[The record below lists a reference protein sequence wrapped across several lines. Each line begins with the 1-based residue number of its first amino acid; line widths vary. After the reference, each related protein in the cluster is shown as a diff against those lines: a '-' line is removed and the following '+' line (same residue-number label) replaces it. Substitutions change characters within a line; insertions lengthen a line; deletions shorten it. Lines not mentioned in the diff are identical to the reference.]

1 MKIEDVLKVLENSLH
16 EAEDTAANP
25 KLSRAERNEA
35 KGASKAYAHC
45 IDLVK
50 AVIEKKGSV

>member
-1 MKIEDVLKVLENSLH
+1 VKIEDVLKALEKYLD
-16 EAEDTAANP
+16 EADDTVANP
-25 KLSRAERNEA
+25 KLSRVERNEA

-50 AVIEKKGSV
+50 AVIEKKE